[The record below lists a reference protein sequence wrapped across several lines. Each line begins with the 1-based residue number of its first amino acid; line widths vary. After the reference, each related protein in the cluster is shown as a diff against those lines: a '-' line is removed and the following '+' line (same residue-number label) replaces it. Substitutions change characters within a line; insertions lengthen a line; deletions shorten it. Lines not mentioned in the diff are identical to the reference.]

1 MGNIFNNPVMLTYLR
16 IKSVFGLYRKIN
28 IKVNMFSNK
37 AISSENI
44 GLNQWDIIFPMV
56 VVVSIK

>member
-1 MGNIFNNPVMLTYLR
+1 MLTYLR
-16 IKSVFGLYRKIN
+16 IKSVLGLYRKIN